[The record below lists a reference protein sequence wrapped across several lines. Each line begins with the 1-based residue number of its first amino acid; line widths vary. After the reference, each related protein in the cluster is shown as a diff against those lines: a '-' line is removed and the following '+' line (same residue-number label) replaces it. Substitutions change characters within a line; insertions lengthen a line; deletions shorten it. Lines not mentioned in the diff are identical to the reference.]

1 MGIDAADRRPC
12 PGNLGI
18 LGKEEERGFASGIL
32 CHTSFISHF
41 LFEDFKSQYD
51 FSLSEMLSDS
61 AIGQPRGSG
70 IYGCM
75 QRAERGSQGPGVALS
90 VPRHKTIKGRRV
102 IGSL

>member
-1 MGIDAADRRPC
+1 MDRRQC

-18 LGKEEERGFASGIL
+18 LGKEQERGFASGIS

-70 IYGCM
+70 IYSST
-75 QRAERGSQGPGVALS
+75 QRDERGSRGPGVVLS
-90 VPRHKTIKGRRV
+90 VPRHKTIKGHRV
-102 IGSL
+102 IRSL